1 MYQKLLLLAGTGL
14 LHSLFDKHK
23 KERKKERTRADK
35 RRWLKQF
42 DASRHRRGGFGSF
55 ATWIDLSLYAL
66 RKEKEKAKK
75 VYKKGKWLISSDS
88 IRTSRAHT
96 GAASERGGSCEG
108 FDLSV

>member
-55 ATWIDLSLYAL
+55 ATWIDLSLSLCTRYEKKKRR
-66 RKEKEKAKK
+66 RKRYTKREN
-75 VYKKGKWLISSDS
+75 G
-88 IRTSRAHT
+88 
-96 GAASERGGSCEG
+96 
-108 FDLSV
+108 

>member
-1 MYQKLLLLAGTGL
+1 MYQKLLLAGTGL

-55 ATWIDLSLYAL
+55 ATWIDLSLSVRATK
-66 RKEKEKAKK
+66 RKREGEKGIQ
-75 VYKKGKWLISSDS
+75 KGKMVD
-88 IRTSRAHT
+88 
-96 GAASERGGSCEG
+96 
-108 FDLSV
+108 